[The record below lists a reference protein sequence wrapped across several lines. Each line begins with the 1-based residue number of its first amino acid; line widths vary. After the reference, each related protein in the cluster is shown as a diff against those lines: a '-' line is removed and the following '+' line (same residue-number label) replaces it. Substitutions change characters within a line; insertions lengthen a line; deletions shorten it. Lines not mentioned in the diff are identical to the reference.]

1 MSKYSNVSLRV
12 DAVNRKKMDTVYDV
26 NHELVCLSRARSRQV

>member
-1 MSKYSNVSLRV
+1 MFH

-26 NHELVCLSRARSRQV
+26 NHELVCLNRGRPRQV